1 MKKIALAVLKMLGV
15 PEAQPPKAA
24 EPQPPKA
31 AEPQPV
37 QTAVPLVQDR
47 ALAPFVLP
55 TEIDRTK
62 PLAGQALLAYTKPG
76 SADGKTQPVELVLT
90 FRDATTSVVILG
102 GTGTGKT
109 TGAGIPLLKRL
120 HEARVA
126 MLVTDVVKGDYA
138 NVCRRLDGSVILGP
152 ASDTMPSNLL
162 AGWSDQKLRDFL
174 TLYSSKVKGGEA
186 YWGSEGVT
194 DAVLI
199 ARFIRH
205 VERREPTLADLFH
218 YLNEPLKFVARYKLA
233 HRFQALY
240 TTQEQREAAED
251 TLVALRSRETGAYVF
266 SMLHFAKDP
275 SAKKGKT
282 TDIITQVGSAPP
294 TKVSMVTTDDAKIF
308 EQYAWHVASLLT
320 ITRPFYENPKLR
332 RAFCADVATGIDW
345 FDLVYVQ
352 QQFIVLEMPTHTY
365 GEAALFV
372 AEILRMQY
380 HDVIRGAQ
388 DHRDSL
394 VIDGKRVVY
403 GVDCFTG
410 ELHDEFQKILSA
422 DGSSNDDSN
431 WIDISRGY
439 GHINIFLT
447 QSITSLH
454 GKAKNHFAVEAFVQN
469 CCNVVCLPTIDE
481 RTLTYMETLA
491 GRKATT
497 VREHLVIRTGR
508 EAFVYFASA
517 SLNGGDTWSELV
529 EVGTSRFPHMRHTVM
544 QEIMARPALVRAA
557 SADLVAPIE
566 ETRVPQSTD
575 EITGR
580 VFCVTT
586 AAIHSDGFL
595 DFKKRLSRGGHAITE
610 TVRMKAAK
618 EGVDARGHLS
628 EALDRLDVLYPN
640 KGDIVAVVRG
650 GGDVKNGQFDTYN
663 APESVAALEAL
674 RERGV
679 FVVVGVGHSANDD
692 WAIHRACD
700 HVCDVP
706 YHAGE
711 VVSHLLDN
719 LRSASNEANVVL
731 ARVGGITLTK
741 GVNTGMPEPQPKPL
755 VKPVV
760 DDKEDAAAEIAPTVM
775 STEEPIDPPW
785 DPLPKTGYTPASRP
799 ATQPDPFDEPG
810 TPSVSTMGAGNTAA
824 AASSGSPRALAPV
837 PAKKPSWHAAVGSR
851 DDQDIQRI
859 LSELDDPQDGKD

>member
-1 MKKIALAVLKMLGV
+1 MKQIALAVLKMLGI
-15 PEAQPPKAA
+15 PEAKPPKAA
-24 EPQPPKA
+24 EP
-31 AEPQPV
+31 EPVHSTVPV
-37 QTAVPLVQDR
+37 VQDR
-47 ALAPFVLP
+47 ALARFLP
-55 TEIDRTK
+55 PVAIDLTK
-62 PLAGQALLAYTKPG
+62 PLAGQVLLAFNTPG
-76 SADGKTQPVELVLT
+76 SADGKTPPVELLLT
-90 FRDATTSVVILG
+90 FRDATTSLLFLG

-109 TGAGIPLLKRL
+109 TGGGVPLLQRL
-120 HEARVA
+120 HDARVA

-138 NVCRRLDGSVILGP
+138 NICRRLDRTVILGP
-152 ASDTMPSNLL
+152 SSGTTPCNLL

-199 ARFIRH
+199 SRFIRH

-251 TLVALRSRETGAYVF
+251 TLAALRSRETGAYVF

-282 TDIITQVGSAPP
+282 TDIITQVGVAPP

-352 QQFIVLEMPTHTY
+352 QQFIVLDMPTHTY
-365 GEAALFV
+365 GEAGLFV

-388 DHRDSL
+388 DYRDKL
-394 VIDGKRVVY
+394 TIDGKRVVY
-403 GVDCFTG
+403 GVDRFTG
-410 ELHDEFQKILSA
+410 ELHDEFQKILTA
-422 DGSSNDDSN
+422 DGSSMDDSN
-431 WIDISRGY
+431 WIDISRSY
-439 GHINIFLT
+439 GHINIVLT

-481 RTLTYMETLA
+481 RTLSYAETLA
-491 GRKATT
+491 GRKAST
-497 VREHLVIRTGR
+497 VREHLVTRTGR
-508 EAFVYFASA
+508 EAFIYFASA
-517 SLNGGDTWSELV
+517 SLNGGDTWSGLV
-529 EVGTSRFPHMRHTVM
+529 EIGTSRFPHMRHTVAM
-544 QEIMARPALVRAA
+544 EIMARPVLVKGSDTAP
-557 SADLVAPIE
+557 VEPIE

-586 AAIHSDGFL
+586 AAINSDGFL
-595 DFKKRLSRGGHAITE
+595 DFKKRLGRGGYAINDTI
-610 TVRMKAAK
+610 RMKAAK
-618 EGVDARGHLS
+618 EGVDARGHLA
-628 EALDRLDVLYPN
+628 EALDRLDALYPN

-650 GGDVKNGQFDTYN
+650 GGDVRNGQFDTYN

-711 VVSHLLDN
+711 VVAALLDN
-719 LRSASNEANVVL
+719 LRSATNEANVVL
-731 ARVGGITLTK
+731 ARVGGIALTE
-741 GVNTGMPEPQPKPL
+741 GVNTDRPEPQPKPL
-755 VKPVV
+755 VKPEAGDQDDDQADTAPV
-760 DDKEDAAAEIAPTVM
+760 DT
-775 STEEPIDPPW
+775 STEATTGQQRDPRP
-785 DPLPKTGYTPASRP
+785 TSGSTTTSRP
-799 ATQPDPFDEPG
+799 AAQADPFDEPG
-810 TPSVSTMGAGNTAA
+810 TPSVSTMGAGKTAV
-824 AASSGSPRALAPV
+824 AASAGSPRALAHTE
-837 PAKKPSWHAAVGSR
+837 AKRPSWYAGVGSR

-859 LSELDDPQDGKD
+859 ISELDEPQDDND

>member
-1 MKKIALAVLKMLGV
+1 MKTIALAVLKMLGV
-15 PEAQPPKAA
+15 PRAQPPKAV
-24 EPQPPKA
+24 
-31 AEPQPV
+31 EPQPV
-37 QTAVPLVQDR
+37 QPAAPLAEDR
-47 ALAPFVLP
+47 ALAPFVVP
-55 TEIDRTK
+55 TEIDLTK
-62 PLAGQALLAYTKPG
+62 PLAGQVLLAYTKPG
-76 SADGKTQPVELVLT
+76 SADGKAPPVELLLT
-90 FRDATTSVVILG
+90 FRDATTSVAVLG

-120 HEARVA
+120 HDARVA

-138 NVCRRLDGSVILGP
+138 NVCRRLDRTVILGP
-152 ASDTMPSNLL
+152 ASDTMPCNLL

-240 TTQEQREAAED
+240 TTQEQRDAAED
-251 TLVALRSRETGAYVF
+251 TLAALRSRETGAYVF

-380 HDVIRGAQ
+380 HDVIRASQ
-388 DHRDSL
+388 DFRDAL
-394 VIDGKRVVY
+394 VVDGKRLVY
-403 GVDCFTG
+403 GVDRFTG
-410 ELHDEFQKILSA
+410 ELHDEFQKILTA
-422 DGSSNDDSN
+422 DGSSMDDSN

-439 GHINIFLT
+439 GHINIVLT

-481 RTLTYMETLA
+481 RTLHYVETLA
-491 GRKATT
+491 GRAATT
-497 VREHLVIRTGR
+497 VREHLVTRTGR

-517 SLNGGDTWSELV
+517 SMNGGDTWSGLV
-529 EVGTSRFPHMRHTVM
+529 EIGTSRFPHMRYTVM
-544 QEIMARPALVRAA
+544 QEIMARPTLMRAA
-557 SADLVAPIE
+557 SAAPVAPIE

-586 AAIHSDGFL
+586 AAINSDGFL
-595 DFKKRLSRGGHAITE
+595 DFKKRLTRGGHTITD

-618 EGVDARGHLS
+618 EGIDASGHLA
-628 EALDRLDVLYPN
+628 EALDRLDALYPN

-711 VVSHLLDN
+711 VVAHLLDN
-719 LRSASNEANVVL
+719 LRSASNEADVVL

-741 GVNTGMPEPQPKPL
+741 GVASDTPEPQPKPL
-755 VKPVV
+755 VKPVA
-760 DDKEDAAAEIAPTVM
+760 DDQADA
-775 STEEPIDPPW
+775 STESGPATAAVEELIDPPW
-785 DPLPKTGYTPASRP
+785 DPLPRVGAVQNVRP
-799 ATQPDPFDEPG
+799 AVQPDPFDEPG
-810 TPSVSTMGAGNTAA
+810 TPSVASPLAARAA
-824 AASSGSPRALAPV
+824 AAPSASAESPRALAPAKV
-837 PAKKPSWHAAVGSR
+837 KKPSWYAGVGSR

-859 LSELDDPQDGKD
+859 ISELDDPVDGND